1 MDTVKT
7 RLQRDLK
14 TAMRDKD
21 ELRKAVLRFTLTA
34 IKLAEVDK
42 IGELDEAEMGALL
55 QAQVNRRRDTIDELE
70 KAGRLEALATEKAEL
85 ECLLSYLPQQ
95 LSREEIEQAARAVI
109 AELGASS
116 PAQMGQVMKRLL
128 AELKGRADGRLV
140 SQVVKELL
148 S

>member
-1 MDTVKT
+1 MDNVKT
-7 RLQRDLK
+7 RLQQDLK
-14 TAMRDKD
+14 AAMRDKD
-21 ELRKAVLRFTLTA
+21 ELRKRVLRFTLAA
-34 IKLAEVDK
+34 IKNAEVDK
-42 IGELDEAEMGALL
+42 IGELDEAEMDALL
-55 QAQVNRRRDTIDELE
+55 QAQVKRRRDTIDELE

-85 ECLLSYLPQQ
+85 DGLLAYLPQQ
-95 LSREEIEQAARAVI
+95 LSREEIEPVARAVI

-140 SQVVKELL
+140 SQLVKELL